1 MTDLTLRT
9 EQRSYNIDGKV
20 INVNALYVIVD
31 GIKID
36 VKTNKGDKTGKI
48 LLKRALGIA
57 DENDLSS

>member
-20 INVNALYVIVD
+20 ININALYVIVD

-57 DENDLSS
+57 DEDDLSL